1 MNKLIQGLE
10 AIELEKEPTSSQT
23 ELYFLIDKVE
33 SIKDHI
39 HAFKEQLSVSNDHK
53 KQLHEALSIIKQLQQ
68 DRLAFYRA
76 TSLEIQQ
83 AFDLISNYATVLEDK
98 ILQHNLDPNHQ
109 YDFDDVSESGENLKF
124 IANSFY
130 LLSAYENQQYT
141 PSAIPSNI
149 PNILH
154 ELVHILEPNITRRNV
169 HFTSDIDDR
178 LSIFTTDEVLVR
190 HLLWVLCYLAIN
202 FAADESEISLIAAKN
217 DNDMTLSIKVT
228 GYDRNVWANKET
240 DYRPFLPIRYTE
252 ELDMLMH
259 LFRHHVNS
267 LITQSVLGIIGG
279 HYTIQTLGDK
289 GYSLHIDVPEMI
301 N

>member
-1 MNKLIQGLE
+1 
-10 AIELEKEPTSSQT
+10 
-23 ELYFLIDKVE
+23 
-33 SIKDHI
+33 
-39 HAFKEQLSVSNDHK
+39 
-53 KQLHEALSIIKQLQQ
+53 
-68 DRLAFYRA
+68 
-76 TSLEIQQ
+76 
-83 AFDLISNYATVLEDK
+83 LISNYATVLEDK
-98 ILQHNLDPNHQ
+98 ILQQNLDPNHQ